1 VQVVENK
8 KQVEEWGHLLFQTLV
23 NIARCQIANKLIFF
37 PSPVM
42 PATR

>member
-23 NIARCQIANKLIFF
+23 NTAQCQNANKLIFF

>member
-1 VQVVENK
+1 VQVAENK
-8 KQVEEWGHLLFQTLV
+8 KQVEEWGRLLFQILV
-23 NIARCQIANKLIFF
+23 NTAQCQIANKLIFF